1 MKTLYCLYEVFI
13 GKNQINLRTYI
24 GQWKKVFEATVEPIG
39 REMQTSGLAVVI
51 ILANLQHLN
60 TGWPG

>member
-1 MKTLYCLYEVFI
+1 MKTLYCLCDIFI
-13 GKNQINLRTYI
+13 GKNQINLTTYL

-39 REMQTSGLAVVI
+39 REMHTSGFAVVI

-60 TGWPG
+60 TACPG